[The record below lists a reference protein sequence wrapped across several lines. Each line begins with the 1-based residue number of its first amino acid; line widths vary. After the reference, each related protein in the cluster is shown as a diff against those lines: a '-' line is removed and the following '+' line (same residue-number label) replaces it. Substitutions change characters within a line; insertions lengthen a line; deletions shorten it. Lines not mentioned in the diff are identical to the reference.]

1 MPPLAQRNL
10 FHDKVRLAVTLTGI
24 VFAVVLIVVELGL
37 FVGFTVTTSNLI
49 DNSGADLW
57 VTSKHVPYVEQGVPF
72 SERKVYQVRAVPGV
86 AKAEKLITR
95 WVEWKR
101 PDGRQESVQVVGLN
115 VDENLGRPW
124 NLVQGRVEDLKRP
137 DAIIMD
143 EIYRQKLGV
152 DHAEQLFEINGKR
165 ARVVGFT
172 QGIRAFTTSPYVFT
186 TFKRAQ
192 EYANVPD
199 DQTTYI
205 LVKLAP
211 GANPEQVRH
220 DILDRV
226 KDVDVVTNREF
237 SRMTQFYWMFTTGA
251 GVAVLLAALLGL
263 GRRLRRSCADHLRDD
278 HGSLARIRHAESDG
292 RAQQLRLQG
301 HHQAGGDQRR
311 HRLFPRHDRQRVR
324 GARQPKGRRGHPDAH
339 ADGDWHVFS
348 DAVHVC
354 WSSAGFHQQGH
365 AARSRNGVQRLKW
378 RTNATSHCSSP
389 GNEELH

>member
-72 SERKVYQVRAVPGV
+72 TERKLYQVRAVSGV

-101 PDGRQESVQVVGLN
+101 PDGRQESVQVVGFD
-115 VDENLGRPW
+115 VDESLGRPW

-211 GANPEQVRH
+211 GANPDQVRR

-226 KDVDVVTNREF
+226 KDVDVVTNHEF

-263 GRRLRRSCADHLRDD
+263 VVGFVVVAQTIYATTMDHLREF
-278 HGSLARIRHAESDG
+278 GTLKAMGAPNSYVYKVIIKQAAISAVIGYFLGMIVSVFVVHASQKG
-292 RAQQLRLQG
+292 GAAILMPTPMAIGMFFLTLFMCIGAALVSINKVTRLDP
-301 HHQAGGDQRR
+301 AMV
-311 HRLFPRHDRQRVR
+311 F
-324 GARQPKGRRGHPDAH
+324 KG
-339 ADGDWHVFS
+339 
-348 DAVHVC
+348 
-354 WSSAGFHQQGH
+354 
-365 AARSRNGVQRLKW
+365 
-378 RTNATSHCSSP
+378 
-389 GNEELH
+389 

>member
-72 SERKVYQVRAVPGV
+72 SERKVYQVRAIPGV

-143 EIYRQKLGV
+143 NIYRQKLGV

-211 GANPEQVRH
+211 GANVEQVRH

-251 GVAVLLAALLGL
+251 GVAVLLAAMLGL
-263 GRRLRRSCADHLRDD
+263 VVGFVVVAQTIYATTMDHLREFGTLKAMGAPNSYVYKVIIKQAAISAVIGYFLGMIVSVFVV
-278 HGSLARIRHAESDG
+278 HASQKGGAAILMPTPMAIGMFFLTLAMCVGAALVSINKVT
-292 RAQQLRLQG
+292 RLDP
-301 HHQAGGDQRR
+301 AMV
-311 HRLFPRHDRQRVR
+311 F
-324 GARQPKGRRGHPDAH
+324 KG
-339 ADGDWHVFS
+339 
-348 DAVHVC
+348 
-354 WSSAGFHQQGH
+354 
-365 AARSRNGVQRLKW
+365 
-378 RTNATSHCSSP
+378 
-389 GNEELH
+389 

>member
-72 SERKVYQVRAVPGV
+72 SERKLYQVRAVPGV

-143 EIYRQKLGV
+143 EIYKQKLGV
-152 DHAEQLFEINGKR
+152 EHAEQLFEINGRR

-211 GANPEQVRH
+211 DGNPDQVRH
-220 DILDRV
+220 AILDRV
-226 KDVDVVTNREF
+226 KDVDVVTNHEF

-251 GVAVLLAALLGL
+251 GVAVLLAAMLGL
-263 GRRLRRSCADHLRDD
+263 VVGFVVVAQTIYATTMDHLREF
-278 HGSLARIRHAESDG
+278 GTLKAMGAPNSYVYKVIIKQAAISAVIGYFLGMIVSVFVVHASQKG
-292 RAQQLRLQG
+292 GAAILMPTPMAIGMFFLTLTMCVGAALVSINKVTRLDP
-301 HHQAGGDQRR
+301 AMV
-311 HRLFPRHDRQRVR
+311 F
-324 GARQPKGRRGHPDAH
+324 KG
-339 ADGDWHVFS
+339 
-348 DAVHVC
+348 
-354 WSSAGFHQQGH
+354 
-365 AARSRNGVQRLKW
+365 
-378 RTNATSHCSSP
+378 
-389 GNEELH
+389 